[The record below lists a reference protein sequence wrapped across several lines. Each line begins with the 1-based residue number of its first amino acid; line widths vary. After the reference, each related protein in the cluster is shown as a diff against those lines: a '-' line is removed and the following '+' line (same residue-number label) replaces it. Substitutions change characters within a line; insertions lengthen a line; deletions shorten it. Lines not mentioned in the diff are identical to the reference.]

1 MRTYI
6 SRKKIRDDFVRK
18 VEELSGQNLLVCYQC
33 GKCSAGCPQ
42 VGQMDILPNQVI
54 RLAQLGQKED
64 LVGSKTIWLC
74 ASCLTCNVRCPK
86 GVKIAEVMEAIRQI
100 VLRKRQDHLHIEKLA
115 DEQLESLPPIALIAS
130 FRKAT
135 S

>member
-1 MRTYI
+1 MRTHI

-18 VEELSGQNLLVCYQC
+18 VEELSGQKLLVCYQC

-64 LVGSKTIWLC
+64 LVGSKTIWVC

-86 GVKIAEVMEAIRQI
+86 GVKIAEVMEAVRQV
-100 VLRKRQDHLHIEKLA
+100 VLRKRKDHLHIEELTP
-115 DEQLESLPPIALIAS
+115 EQRESVPPIALIAS
-130 FRKAT
+130 FRKST

>member
-1 MRTYI
+1 
-6 SRKKIRDDFVRK
+6 
-18 VEELSGQNLLVCYQC
+18 
-33 GKCSAGCPQ
+33 
-42 VGQMDILPNQVI
+42 MDILPNQVI

-64 LVGSKTIWLC
+64 LVGSQTIWVC

-86 GVKIAEVMEAIRQI
+86 GVKIAEVMEAVRQI
-100 VLRKRQDHLHIEKLA
+100 VLRKRKDHLHIEKLT

-130 FRKAT
+130 FRKST

>member
-1 MRTYI
+1 MRTHI
-6 SRKKIRDDFVRK
+6 SRKEIRNDFVRK

-42 VGQMDILPNQVI
+42 AGQMDILPNQVI

-64 LVGSKTIWLC
+64 LVGSQTIWVC

-86 GVKIAEVMEAIRQI
+86 GVKIAEVMEAVRQI
-100 VLRKRQDHLHIEKLA
+100 VLRKRKDHLHIEKLT

-130 FRKAT
+130 FRKST

>member
-1 MRTYI
+1 MRTHI
-6 SRKKIRDDFVRK
+6 SRKVIRNDFVRK

-42 VGQMDILPNQVI
+42 AGQMDILPNQVI

-64 LVGSKTIWLC
+64 LVGSQTIWVC

-86 GVKIAEVMEAIRQI
+86 GVKIAEVMEAVRQI
-100 VLRKRQDHLHIEKLA
+100 VLRKRQDHLHIEKLT

-130 FRKAT
+130 FRKST

>member
-1 MRTYI
+1 MRIHI
-6 SRKKIRDDFVRK
+6 SRKEIRNDFVRK

-42 VGQMDILPNQVI
+42 AGQMDILPNQVI

-64 LVGSKTIWLC
+64 VVGSQTIWVC

-86 GVKIAEVMEAIRQI
+86 GVKIAEVMEAVRQV
-100 VLRKRQDHLHIEKLA
+100 VLRKRQDHLHIEKLT

-130 FRKAT
+130 FRKST

>member
-1 MRTYI
+1 
-6 SRKKIRDDFVRK
+6 
-18 VEELSGQNLLVCYQC
+18 
-33 GKCSAGCPQ
+33 

>member
-1 MRTYI
+1 MRTHI
-6 SRKKIRDDFVRK
+6 SRKKIRNAFVEK

-42 VGQMDILPNQVI
+42 VGEMDILPNQVI
-54 RLAQLGQKED
+54 RLAQLGEQEE
-64 LVGSKTIWLC
+64 LVNSRTIWVC

-86 GVKIAEVMEAIRQI
+86 GVKIAEVMEAVRQV
-100 VLRKRQDHLHIEKLA
+100 VLRKRKDHVRIETLSA
-115 DEQLESLPPIALIAS
+115 EERESVPPIALIAS
-130 FRKAT
+130 FRKST

>member
-18 VEELSGQNLLVCYQC
+18 VEELSGQKLLVCYQC

-64 LVGSKTIWLC
+64 LVGSKTIWVC
-74 ASCLTCNVRCPK
+74 ASCMTCNVRCPK
-86 GVKIAEVMEAIRQI
+86 GVKIAEVMEAVRQI
-100 VLRKRQDHLHIEKLA
+100 VLRKRQDHLHIEKLS
-115 DEQLESLPPIALIAS
+115 DEQLESVPPIALIAS
-130 FRKAT
+130 FRKST

>member
-1 MRTYI
+1 MRTHI
-6 SRKKIRDDFVRK
+6 SRKKIRNAFVRK

-42 VGQMDILPNQVI
+42 ADGMDLLPNQVI
-54 RLAQLGQKED
+54 RLAQLGEQEE
-64 LVGSKTIWLC
+64 LVESKTIWVC

-86 GVKIAEVMEAIRQI
+86 GVKIAEVMEAVRQI
-100 VLRKRQDHLHIEKLA
+100 VLRKRKDRLRIETLSP
-115 DEQLESLPPIALIAS
+115 EERESLPPIALIAS
-130 FRKAT
+130 FRKST

>member
-1 MRTYI
+1 MRTHI

-42 VGQMDILPNQVI
+42 VDQMDILPNQVI

-64 LVGSKTIWLC
+64 LVGSKTIWVC

-86 GVKIAEVMEAIRQI
+86 GVKIAEVMEAIRQV
-100 VLRKRQDHLHIEKLA
+100 VLRKRQDHLHIEKLT

-130 FRKAT
+130 FRKST

>member
-1 MRTYI
+1 MRTNI
-6 SRKKIRDDFVRK
+6 SRKKIRNDFVQK
-18 VEELSGQNLLVCYQC
+18 VEELSGQKLLVCYQC

-54 RLAQLGQKED
+54 RLAQLGQKEE
-64 LVGSKTIWLC
+64 LVGSKTIWVC

-86 GVKIAEVMEAIRQI
+86 GVKIAEVMEAVRQV
-100 VLRKRQDHLHIEKLA
+100 VLRKRKDHLHIEELSP
-115 DEQLESLPPIALIAS
+115 EQRASVPPIALIAS
-130 FRKAT
+130 FRKST

>member
-18 VEELSGQNLLVCYQC
+18 VEELSGQKLLVCYQC

-64 LVGSKTIWLC
+64 LVGSKTIWVC
-74 ASCLTCNVRCPK
+74 ASCMTCNVRCPK
-86 GVKIAEVMEAIRQI
+86 GVKIAEVMEAVRQI
-100 VLRKRQDHLHIEKLA
+100 VLRKRQDHLHIEKPS
-115 DEQLESLPPIALIAS
+115 DEQLESVPPIALIAS
-130 FRKAT
+130 FRKST